1 MELSKNQQLFI
12 NHVLDGDNVFL
23 TGKAGTGKTFVVKEV
38 IRQLK
43 ENKKNIV
50 AIAPTG
56 VAANNV
62 GGQTIHS
69 MFSINPYG
77 VAKFETCNFLKQEK
91 RRMLENVDT
100 ILIDEISMLRPDVLD
115 AINWTL
121 LKNGCKSLKS
131 KQIIF
136 IGDLKQLPSP
146 INDNTRSVLFQTYD
160 GEEFFYAKV
169 YSKLNVINVE
179 LDEVLRQTNE
189 EFIQHLNTIREGGKS
204 EYFRRFVGEE
214 PKGIILAPHN
224 TTVDKY
230 NKIGFDAIQG
240 EVFTFTAQI
249 EGNVKAE
256 DFNLPTVIN
265 VKNGCKIMYLANQIG
280 GELINGT
287 LGIFVTH
294 KGCHYIRVGNV
305 DHAITPIIQSKKEYV
320 LDKHLDEIVLKD
332 IGSITQH
339 PFKLAFALSIHKSQ
353 GLTFDEVTVDLS
365 RPCFQKGQMYVA
377 LSRVTSPDGLRIITK

>member
-1 MELSKNQQLFI
+1 MNLSKNQQVFLT
-12 NHVLDGDNVFL
+12 HALHGDNIFL
-23 TGKAGTGKTFVVKEV
+23 TGKAGTGKTFAVKEV
-38 IRQLK
+38 IKQLREK
-43 ENKKNIV
+43 RKKV
-50 AIAPTG
+50 VVIAPTG

-77 VAKFETCNFLKQEK
+77 VASFETCNFLKQEK
-91 RRMLENVDT
+91 RRMLEAVDT
-100 ILIDEISMLRPDVLD
+100 IMIDEISMLRPDVLD
-115 AINWTL
+115 AINWTM
-121 LKNGCKSLKS
+121 LKNGCGGLNK

-146 INDNTRSVLFQTYD
+146 INDNTRSVLYQTYN
-160 GEEFFYAKV
+160 GEEFFHAKI
-169 YSKLNVINVE
+169 YPKLNVINIE
-179 LDEVLRQTNE
+179 LDEVLRQSNE
-189 EFIQHLNTIREGGKS
+189 EFINHLNTIREGGKS
-204 EYFRRFVGEE
+204 EYFRKFVGTE

-240 EVFTFTAQI
+240 EVFTFTATV

-287 LGIFVTH
+287 LGIFVSH
-294 KGCHYIRVGNV
+294 AGCHYIRVGEV
-305 DHAITPIIQSKKEYV
+305 DHALEPLIQSKKEYV
-320 LDKHLDEIVLKD
+320 LNESKDELVLREL
-332 IGSITQH
+332 GSITQY

-377 LSRVTSPDGLRIITK
+377 LSRVTSPDGLRIITS